1 MIKYFSSS
9 NEDYKII
16 DYMIKL
22 NMARLTMNLGWW
34 NNKKQISKK
43 ELKMLFSHYPEFEAC
58 NILLSK
64 PKIHNICII
73 LVIPTNTTDMVRLKL
88 LGHSR
93 IDELISNME
102 KLNLLTSEKSHCSF
116 SVEGTNIV
124 ASKMFNSMQ
133 TLK

>member
-9 NEDYKII
+9 DEDYKII

-43 ELKMLFSHYPEFEAC
+43 QLKQVFSNYPEFEAC
-58 NILLSK
+58 SILVSK
-64 PKIHNICII
+64 PKAHNICII

-88 LGHSR
+88 LSQSG
-93 IDELISNME
+93 IDELISDME
-102 KLNLLTSEKSHCSF
+102 KLNLLTSENTHRSYSL
-116 SVEGTNIV
+116 EGTNII

-133 TLK
+133 TL